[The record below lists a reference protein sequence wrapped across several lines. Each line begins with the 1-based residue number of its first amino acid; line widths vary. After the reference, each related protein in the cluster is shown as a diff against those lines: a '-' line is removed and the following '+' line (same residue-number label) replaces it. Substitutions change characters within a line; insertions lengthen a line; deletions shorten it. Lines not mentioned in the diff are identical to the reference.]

1 MFFHNFKYTLKTL
14 LKNRML
20 VFWTFAFP
28 ILLGLFFNMA
38 FSSIE
43 ESETFDPLD
52 IAVVNDDNFKSN
64 EAFQGALKELSSNDN
79 ENKIFNI
86 KYVNLDKAKK
96 LLSKD
101 KIVGYLVFNDEKPE
115 IVVTTNGS
123 YETILKN
130 VIDEISQTIFITS
143 TVMEDEIT
151 KQIIKGNHQIDYQAL
166 SNQVKQKIE
175 SVNSN
180 IEDTSSNHLS
190 YVLIEFYT
198 LIAMT
203 CLYGGVVSME
213 AMNQSL
219 PNMDSKGKRISVSPT
234 NKFTIVLSSLLASYI
249 VQLIGV
255 FLLFAFLLF
264 VLKIDFGSH
273 ILLCILLSIIGSLAG
288 LSIGLF
294 VSTVLKTNENTKVGI
309 IISISMVYSFLSGMM
324 GITMKYIID
333 KNVPLLNQ
341 INPAN
346 MITDGFY
353 SLYYY
358 NTLDRYIGNI
368 ISLVIFS
375 VILLTISGL
384 VLRRQKYDSI

>member
-309 IISISMVYSFLSGMM
+309 IISIFMVYSFLSGMM

>member
-151 KQIIKGNHQIDYQAL
+151 IQIIKGNHQIDYQAL

>member
-175 SVNSN
+175 SANSN

>member
-43 ESETFDPLD
+43 ESETFDSLD

-96 LLSKD
+96 LLSNY
-101 KIVGYLVFNDEKPE
+101 KIVGYLVFDDEKPE

-151 KQIIKGNHQIDYQAL
+151 KQIIKGNHKIDYQAL

-175 SVNSN
+175 SANSN

>member
-175 SVNSN
+175 SANSN

-190 YVLIEFYT
+190 YVLIDFYT

-294 VSTVLKTNENTKVGI
+294 VSIVLKTNENTKVGI

>member
-43 ESETFDPLD
+43 ESETFDALD
-52 IAVVNDDNFKSN
+52 IAVVNNDNFKSN

-86 KYVNLDKAKK
+86 KYVNLEKAKK

-101 KIVGYLVFNDEKPE
+101 KIVGYLVFDDEKPE

-130 VIDEISQTIFITS
+130 VIDEISQTIFITN

-151 KQIIKGNHQIDYQAL
+151 KEIIKGNNQIDYQAL

-175 SVNSN
+175 SANSN

-234 NKFTIVLSSLLASYI
+234 NKFITVLSSLLASYI

-333 KNVPLLNQ
+333 KNVPLLNK

-384 VLRRQKYDSI
+384 LLRRQKYDSI

>member
-175 SVNSN
+175 SANSN

-309 IISISMVYSFLSGMM
+309 IISISMVYSFLS
-324 GITMKYIID
+324 
-333 KNVPLLNQ
+333 
-341 INPAN
+341 
-346 MITDGFY
+346 
-353 SLYYY
+353 
-358 NTLDRYIGNI
+358 
-368 ISLVIFS
+368 
-375 VILLTISGL
+375 
-384 VLRRQKYDSI
+384 

>member
-115 IVVTTNGS
+115 IVVKTNGS

>member
-151 KQIIKGNHQIDYQAL
+151 KQIIKGNYQIDYQAL
-166 SNQVKQKIE
+166 HFLFS
-175 SVNSN
+175 
-180 IEDTSSNHLS
+180 
-190 YVLIEFYT
+190 FY
-198 LIAMT
+198 
-203 CLYGGVVSME
+203 
-213 AMNQSL
+213 
-219 PNMDSKGKRISVSPT
+219 
-234 NKFTIVLSSLLASYI
+234 
-249 VQLIGV
+249 
-255 FLLFAFLLF
+255 
-264 VLKIDFGSH
+264 
-273 ILLCILLSIIGSLAG
+273 
-288 LSIGLF
+288 
-294 VSTVLKTNENTKVGI
+294 
-309 IISISMVYSFLSGMM
+309 
-324 GITMKYIID
+324 
-333 KNVPLLNQ
+333 
-341 INPAN
+341 
-346 MITDGFY
+346 
-353 SLYYY
+353 
-358 NTLDRYIGNI
+358 
-368 ISLVIFS
+368 
-375 VILLTISGL
+375 
-384 VLRRQKYDSI
+384 

>member
-43 ESETFDPLD
+43 ESETFDAFD

-101 KIVGYLVFNDEKPE
+101 KIVGYLVFDDEKPE

-130 VIDEISQTIFITS
+130 VIDEISQTIFITN

-151 KQIIKGNHQIDYQAL
+151 KEIIKGKNQIDYQAL
-166 SNQVKQKIE
+166 SNQVKQKIA
-175 SVNSN
+175 SANSN

-309 IISISMVYSFLSGMM
+309 IISISMFYSFLSGMM

-333 KNVPLLNQ
+333 KNVPLLNK

>member
-175 SVNSN
+175 SANSN

-375 VILLTISGL
+375 VILLTIS
-384 VLRRQKYDSI
+384 

>member
-151 KQIIKGNHQIDYQAL
+151 KQIIKENHQIDYQAL

-175 SVNSN
+175 SANSN

>member
-1 MFFHNFKYTLKTL
+1 MFWHNFKYTFKIL

-20 VFWTFAFP
+20 IFWTFAFP
-28 ILLGLFFNMA
+28 LILGLFFNMA

-43 ESETFDPLD
+43 ESETFSAID

>member
-175 SVNSN
+175 SANSN

-324 GITMKYIID
+324 GITMKNIID

>member
-43 ESETFDPLD
+43 ESETFDALD

-96 LLSKD
+96 LLYKD

-151 KQIIKGNHQIDYQAL
+151 KQIIKGNHQIDYQDL

-175 SVNSN
+175 SANSN

-375 VILLTISGL
+375 VILLTISGM

>member
-101 KIVGYLVFNDEKPE
+101 KIVGYLVFNDEKLE

-151 KQIIKGNHQIDYQAL
+151 KQIIKENHQIDYQAL

-175 SVNSN
+175 SANSN

>member
-64 EAFQGALKELSSNDN
+64 EAFQVALKELSSNDN

-175 SVNSN
+175 SANSN

-333 KNVPLLNQ
+333 KNVPLLNKT
-341 INPAN
+341 NPAN

>member
-1 MFFHNFKYTLKTL
+1 MIKKVSNNVRVLWEEGVAIKPFTIEVYNTRHDYIGAAYKNNSSVITLK
-14 LKNRML
+14 
-20 VFWTFAFP
+20 
-28 ILLGLFFNMA
+28 MA
-38 FSSIE
+38 NSIGGFTDE
-43 ESETFDPLD
+43 LQTS
-52 IAVVNDDNFKSN
+52 
-64 EAFQGALKELSSNDN
+64 KEPYGW
-79 ENKIFNI
+79 NI
-86 KYVNLDKAKK
+86 
-96 LLSKD
+96 
-101 KIVGYLVFNDEKPE
+101 I
-115 IVVTTNGS
+115 
-123 YETILKN
+123 
-130 VIDEISQTIFITS
+130 
-143 TVMEDEIT
+143 MEDEIT

-175 SVNSN
+175 SANSN

-190 YVLIEFYT
+190 YVLIEFYA

-219 PNMDSKGKRISVSPT
+219 PDMASKGKRISVSPT

>member
-43 ESETFDPLD
+43 ESETFDALD

-175 SVNSN
+175 SANSN

>member
-28 ILLGLFFNMA
+28 ILLVLFFNMA

-175 SVNSN
+175 SANSN

>member
-219 PNMDSKGKRISVSPT
+219 PNMDIKGKRISVSPT

>member
-43 ESETFDPLD
+43 ESETFDTLD

>member
-43 ESETFDPLD
+43 ESETFDALD
-52 IAVVNDDNFKSN
+52 IAVVNDDNFKNN
-64 EAFQGALKELSSNDN
+64 EAFQSALKELSSNDN

-101 KIVGYLVFNDEKPE
+101 KIVGYLVFDDEKPE

-151 KQIIKGNHQIDYQAL
+151 KEIIKGNNQIDYQAL
-166 SNQVKQKIE
+166 SNQVKQEIA
-175 SVNSN
+175 SANSN

-273 ILLCILLSIIGSLAG
+273 ILLCILLSIIGSVAG

-309 IISISMVYSFLSGMM
+309 IISISMFYSFLSGMM

-333 KNVPLLNQ
+333 KNVPLLNK

>member
-43 ESETFDPLD
+43 ESETFDTLD
-52 IAVVNDDNFKSN
+52 IAVVNDNYFKN
-64 EAFQGALKELSSNDN
+64 NHAFKNALNELSSSK
-79 ENKIFNI
+79 NKIFNI
-86 KYVNLDKAKK
+86 QYVNLDKAKK

-101 KIVGYLVFNDEKPE
+101 KIVGYLVFDNEKPK

-123 YETILKN
+123 YETIFKN
-130 VIDEISQTIFITS
+130 VIDEINQMILITN
-143 TVMEDEIT
+143 TTMEDEIKKEILLGKT
-151 KQIIKGNHQIDYQAL
+151 QIDYQAL
-166 SNQVKQKIE
+166 STKVKQEIE
-175 SVNSN
+175 SANSN
-180 IEDTSSNHLS
+180 IEDTTSNNLS

-219 PNMDSKGKRISVSPT
+219 PNMDSKGKRIAVSPT
-234 NKFTIVLSSLLASYI
+234 KKSQIVLSSLLASYI

-255 FLLFAFLLF
+255 FLLFIFLLF
-264 VLKIDFGSH
+264 VLKIDFGIH
-273 ILLCILLSIIGSLAG
+273 ILLCIILSIVGSLAG

-294 VSTVLKTNENTKVGI
+294 ISTILKSNENTKVGVI
-309 IISISMVYSFLSGMM
+309 IAISMFCSFLSGMM

-333 KNVPLLNQ
+333 KNIPLLNK
-341 INPAN
+341 INPGN

-358 NTLDRYIGNI
+358 NTFNRYIFNV
-368 ISLVIFS
+368 ISLIIFS

-384 VLRRQKYDSI
+384 ILRRQKYDSI

>member
-166 SNQVKQKIE
+166 SNQVQQKIE

>member
-14 LKNRML
+14 FKNRML
-20 VFWTFAFP
+20 VFWSFAFP
-28 ILLGLFFNMA
+28 IILGLFFNMA

-43 ESETFDPLD
+43 KNETFEVMD
-52 IAVVNDDNFKSN
+52 IAVVNDDNFKNN
-64 EAFQGALKELSSNDN
+64 EAFQSTLKELSSNDN

-101 KIVGYLVFNDEKPE
+101 RIVGYLVFDEEEPE

-130 VIDEISQTIFITS
+130 VIDEISQTILITS

-151 KQIIKGNHQIDYQAL
+151 NEIIKGNYQIDYEAL

-175 SVNSN
+175 SANSN

-219 PNMDSKGKRISVSPT
+219 PNMDSKGKRISISPT

-249 VQLIGV
+249 VQLIGT
-255 FLLFAFLLF
+255 FLLFTFLLF
-264 VLKIDFGSH
+264 VLNIDFGDH
-273 ILLCILLSIIGSLAG
+273 IWLSIILSIIGSLAG
-288 LSIGLF
+288 LSIGLV
-294 VSTVLKTNENTKVGI
+294 VSTVLKTNENNKVGI
-309 IISISMVYSFLSGMM
+309 IIAISMFYSFLSGMM
-324 GITMKYIID
+324 GITMKYVID
-333 KNVPLLNQ
+333 KNVPLLNKL
-341 INPAN
+341 NPAN

-358 NTLDRYIGNI
+358 NTLDRYIFNV

-375 VILLTISGL
+375 VILLTISLL

>member
-79 ENKIFNI
+79 ENKVFNI

-175 SVNSN
+175 SANSN

-333 KNVPLLNQ
+333 KNVPLLNK

>member
-43 ESETFDPLD
+43 ESETFDALD

-64 EAFQGALKELSSNDN
+64 EAFQDALKELSSNDN

-96 LLSKD
+96 LLSND
-101 KIVGYLVFNDEKPE
+101 KIVGYLVFDDEKPE

-130 VIDEISQTIFITS
+130 VIDEISQTIFITN

-151 KQIIKGNHQIDYQAL
+151 KEIIKGNHQIDYQAL

-175 SVNSN
+175 SANSN

-234 NKFTIVLSSLLASYI
+234 NKFITVLSSLLASYI

-273 ILLCILLSIIGSLAG
+273 ILLCILLSIVGSLAG

-309 IISISMVYSFLSGMM
+309 IISISMFYSFLSGMM

-333 KNVPLLNQ
+333 KNVPLLNK